1 MLSTQARGMARLYA
15 LDVARA
21 VAVIGMIIVNVG
33 PKDDNGPAS
42 LIIRAAHGRASIL
55 FVVLAGVGVS
65 ILARRALTKGITRRS
80 TLLWR
85 GLLLLLIG
93 LGLQLLDHGVSVI
106 LPTYAALF
114 FLAAFVVKMPAR
126 WLFTSAAAS
135 TLLGPVI
142 WLLARRTENFSI
154 EPASLSDSPL
164 EILAAILITGPYP
177 LVVWIAPFFLG
188 LWLGRL
194 PLGNRSIQLRM
205 VFWGAGTAVVGLGIS
220 RVLVTVFGHPSP
232 GFGFDRLISSVGH
245 SQMPLWLISSSGTA
259 LALLGV
265 LLLVVPRLDRRIRLL
280 VAVGQMPLTVYTA
293 HLVVIALLIRP
304 GPETAFAGVAL
315 SLAFSA
321 TLILFAVVWIANL
334 RYGPLEMLLRQP
346 PRFLR
351 VEYRLPAR
359 HRRRFH
365 VRPSPRHAGP
375 APAPPE
381 TTALPESAPA
391 PRRARSR

>member
-1 MLSTQARGMARLYA
+1 MTRLYA

-33 PKDDNGPAS
+33 PKDDGGPAS
-42 LIIRAAHGRASIL
+42 WIIRAAHGRASIL
-55 FVVLAGVGVS
+55 FVILAGVGVS

-93 LGLQLLDHGVSVI
+93 LSLQLLDHSVSVI

-126 WLFTSAAAS
+126 WLFASAAAS
-135 TLLGPVI
+135 TVLGPVV

-154 EPASLSDSPL
+154 EPASLSDSPPEVL
-164 EILAAILITGPYP
+164 SAILITGPYP

-194 PLGNRSIQLRM
+194 PLGNRSIQRRM
-205 VFWGAGTAVVGLGIS
+205 ALWGAGAAVVALGVS
-220 RVLVTVFGHPSP
+220 RVLVMVLGHPDP

-245 SQMPLWLISSSGTA
+245 SQMPLWLISSSGIA
-259 LALLGV
+259 LTILGI
-265 LLLVVPRLDRRIRLL
+265 LLLVVPRLDRRVRLL
-280 VAVGQMPLTVYTA
+280 VAVGQMPLTAYTA
-293 HLVVIALLIRP
+293 HLVIIALLVRP
-304 GPETAFAGVAL
+304 GPETALGGVTVSLGISAAL
-315 SLAFSA
+315 IVFS
-321 TLILFAVVWIANL
+321 VVWIANL

-359 HRRRFH
+359 HRRRRH
-365 VRPSPRHAGP
+365 VRPAPRHAAPTPVSPELIGTP
-375 APAPPE
+375 AG
-381 TTALPESAPA
+381 TSASRRT
-391 PRRARSR
+391 PRTNRASKR